1 MAAVE
6 LVANKETKEQIGFF
20 PMDSTHRV
28 EDLMWDK
35 GIYARAM
42 LENIAIA
49 PILTTTK
56 EDIGLIVDALDAS
69 ITQME
74 EEML

>member
-1 MAAVE
+1 
-6 LVANKETKEQIGFF
+6 
-20 PMDSTHRV
+20 
-28 EDLMWDK
+28 MWDK

-56 EDIGLIVDALDAS
+56 EEIDLIVDALDAS